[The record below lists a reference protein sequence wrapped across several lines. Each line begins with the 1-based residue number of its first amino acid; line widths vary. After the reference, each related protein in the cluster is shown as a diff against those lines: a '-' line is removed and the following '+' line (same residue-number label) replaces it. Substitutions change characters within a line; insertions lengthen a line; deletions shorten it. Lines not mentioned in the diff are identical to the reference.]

1 MPRKQKTNLSD
12 VDSKTSILK
21 EIYNDSFT
29 VKNTSLNILKS
40 ISKNIDYEN
49 KEEVLNI
56 LPLVQKQMD
65 IINYNNDTMLQI
77 QDKLNGE

>member
-12 VDSKTSILK
+12 VDSKTSILN
-21 EIYNDSFT
+21 EIYKDTFT

-40 ISKNIDYEN
+40 INKNIDYEN

-65 IINYNNDTMLQI
+65 IINHNNDVMLQI
-77 QDKLNGE
+77 QAKLNGE

>member
-12 VDSKTSILK
+12 VDSNKIILN
-21 EIYNDSFT
+21 EIYKDAFT
-29 VKNTSLNILKS
+29 VKNTSLNILKN

-49 KEEVLNI
+49 KEEVMNI

-65 IINYNNDTMLQI
+65 IINHNNDIMLLI
-77 QDKLNGE
+77 QDKLNG